1 MHGGGGD
8 ERLVVPKPDGVGH
21 RSIPLLEQILK
32 LIRLKKIGN
41 RLIAAVLGQAFTLP
55 TLVADLLP
63 LHRLHYNLFRRLGAR
78 RRETGHHRRN
88 YHRNRE
94 IDIDIRRH
102 CEKGGGMES
111 KMNGNGGCRMGL
123 RVALINEGESDMGL
137 VDERIVTYSRR
148 FLFLCGWRI
157 NFNFN

>member
-1 MHGGGGD
+1 
-8 ERLVVPKPDGVGH
+8 
-21 RSIPLLEQILK
+21 
-32 LIRLKKIGN
+32 
-41 RLIAAVLGQAFTLP
+41 
-55 TLVADLLP
+55 
-63 LHRLHYNLFRRLGAR
+63 
-78 RRETGHHRRN
+78 
-88 YHRNRE
+88 
-94 IDIDIRRH
+94 
-102 CEKGGGMES
+102 MES